1 MMKPAERR
9 ERNRLR
15 GERWRRAHGIMPRQP
30 AQRPWLAEGISRST
44 WYRRRKQ
51 ARERQ
56 ALTLVAA
63 AREAVFDR
71 LGWQLARLQR
81 ELETVARF
89 TDEAAEIIA
98 ELAAMTSGAGCR

>member
-1 MMKPAERR
+1 MGSCQDSLRNARGSRR
-9 ERNRLR
+9 
-15 GERWRRAHGIMPRQP
+15 GSRA
-30 AQRPWLAEGISRST
+30 RPW
-44 WYRRRKQ
+44 YRQRKQ